1 MATALALLF
10 GDDPGVPIV
19 ATSPRNP
26 SFPRNWSTFGEGVD
40 EVIEARI
47 YIGFHFR
54 TADET
59 GARMGRQVARYVFN
73 HILRD
78 H

>member
-19 ATSPRNP
+19 ANSPRNP
-26 SFPRNWSTFGEGVD
+26 SFPRHWSTFGEGVD

-47 YIGFHFR
+47 YPNHRRSIGQLCCNL
-54 TADET
+54 AQ
-59 GARMGRQVARYVFN
+59 A
-73 HILRD
+73 LR
-78 H
+78 